1 MTISIW
7 RYSHLL
13 LAVSSAIFICL
24 ASLTGIILAFEPISN
39 QMQAH
44 AVDGAKTLSLA
55 EVLPVLQHQYDEVL
69 TLNIDDNN
77 FVEASVITKK
87 GSSETFYI
95 NPFTA
100 KKLGEPIKKKPIF
113 EFATTLHRS
122 LFLKSTGRFLVGFFS
137 LCLCL
142 IAITGLQLVAKRQ
155 GGFRRFFSK
164 VIKDNSKTYFHVV
177 LGRWTFIPIL
187 IITLTGV
194 FLSLEKF
201 DALPSHNLVFVDS
214 ESDIETQKR
223 PVQTFEIF
231 QTTTLDQFKTLE
243 FPFSEDEDD
252 YFILERNDKVC
263 HVNQYTGQIISEAK
277 TPMLSVWSQ
286 ASLVLHTGQ
295 GHWVWAL
302 ILLLSCVAILY
313 FIYSGFAIAIQRKK
327 QTTSVVNITTKDDA
341 EYIVLIGSET
351 GHTKRFARQ
360 FVKALEAENYKVY
373 ADHLNN
379 YTTYKNAKHLVVF
392 TATYG
397 DGDAPKDAKNF
408 ERLLDTIKQEQTIK
422 FTVLGFG
429 SLLYP
434 KYCQYAVA
442 VNQWLQK
449 HPGFIQHLPLFK
461 INNQSLQAFKT
472 WVFQW
477 NNATAHHLK
486 ITLTKPSI
494 PKKQLKEF
502 KVIHNSGCNGDDTF
516 LIELE
521 PQKKLKFQSGDLI
534 AFYPE
539 ADHIERQ
546 YSIGKIENNILLSI
560 KKHDLGVCS
569 KYLSTLAPHDMTKGK
584 LKRNLD
590 FHMPK
595 YAKAVVMIAN
605 GTGIAPFLGM
615 INETSNG
622 TKTHLFWGGRTQASI
637 QLYSEFIDKAF
648 KENRLTS
655 FHMAYSQEQA
665 DKVYVQDII
674 KEKEAIICNTL
685 KDGGIIM
692 ICGSVAMQNGVLD
705 VLNNITSTNLQQPLQ
720 VFENNEQ
727 LLMDCY

>member
-13 LAVSSAIFICL
+13 LAVSSAIFICI
-24 ASLTGIILAFEPISN
+24 ASLTGIILAFEPINN
-39 QMQAH
+39 QMQAY
-44 AVDGAKTLSLA
+44 AVDGAKTSTLA
-55 EVLPVLQHQYDEVL
+55 EVLPVLQNEYDEIL
-69 TLNIDDNN
+69 SLNVDENN

-87 GSSETFYI
+87 GNSETFYI

-100 KKLGEPIKKKPIF
+100 KKLGDQIKKKPIF

-122 LFLKSTGRFLVGFFS
+122 LFLKSTGRFLVGLFS

-155 GGFRRFFSK
+155 GGFRRLFSK
-164 VIKDNSKTYFHVV
+164 VIKDNPTTYFHVV
-177 LGRWTFIPIL
+177 LGRWTLIPIL

-201 DALPSHNLVFVDS
+201 NTLPSQNLVF
-214 ESDIETQKR
+214 ESTESAIETQKR
-223 PVQTFEIF
+223 PLQTFKIF
-231 QTTTLDQFKTLE
+231 KTTTLKQLKTLE

-252 YFILERNDKVC
+252 YFILERNNKVY
-263 HVNQYTGQIISEAK
+263 HVNQYTGQVISEAK
-277 TPMLSVWSQ
+277 KPMLSLWLQTSM
-286 ASLVLHTGQ
+286 VLHTGQ
-295 GHWVWAL
+295 GHWVWAI

-327 QTTSVVNITTKDDA
+327 QATSVVNSTTKDDA
-341 EYIVLIGSET
+341 DYIVLIGSET

-360 FVKALEAENYKVY
+360 FVKALETENYKVY

-379 YTTYKNAKHLVVF
+379 YTTYKNAKHLIVF

-397 DGDAPKDAKNF
+397 DGDAPKNAKNF
-408 ERLLDTIKQEQTIK
+408 KRLLGTIKQEQIIK

-434 KYCQYAVA
+434 KYCQYAVM

-449 HPGFIQHLPLFK
+449 HPSFVQHMPLFK
-461 INNQSLQAFKT
+461 INNQSLQAFKN

-477 NNATAHHLK
+477 NDATAHSLK

-494 PKKQLKEF
+494 PKKQLKDF
-502 KVIHNSGCNGDDTF
+502 KVIYNSGCNTDDTF
-516 LIELE
+516 LLALE

-539 ADHIERQ
+539 ADLIERQ
-546 YSIGKIENNILLSI
+546 YSIGKIEKNILLSI

-569 KYLSTLAPHDMTKGK
+569 NYLNSLRADDITKAK

-590 FHMPK
+590 FHVPK
-595 YAKAVVMIAN
+595 HAKAVVMIAN

-615 INETSNG
+615 INETSA
-622 TKTHLFWGGRTQASI
+622 TTTTHLFWGGRTQESFK
-637 QLYSEFIDKAF
+637 LYSEFINKAF
-648 KENRLTS
+648 KNNRLTS
-655 FHMAYSQEQA
+655 FHVAYSQEQV

-674 KEKEAIICNTL
+674 KEKEDLICNTL
-685 KDGGIIM
+685 KHGGIIM

-705 VLNNITSTNLQQPLQ
+705 VLNTITTTNLQQPLQ